1 MYSVY
6 FVTGVYGVGK
16 TTLCNKLRRVTG
28 LPAFSAGDLISE
40 INGETYGKNKVVK
53 DVKYNQD
60 ILLLAVETKLQVC
73 PEMILAGHFC
83 IVSKNNTVELL
94 PDHIF
99 DKIHLRQII
108 LLEADVL
115 QVAKNIKSRDQQTY
129 PIQTLEQLIACERM
143 QAQRVSQKLMIPLTI
158 YNMHYDHSDE
168 YLLAESLLQSRE
180 NVHTSGYE

>member
-1 MYSVY
+1 
-6 FVTGVYGVGK
+6 
-16 TTLCNKLRRVTG
+16 
-28 LPAFSAGDLISE
+28 
-40 INGETYGKNKVVK
+40 
-53 DVKYNQD
+53 
-60 ILLLAVETKLQVC
+60 
-73 PEMILAGHFC
+73 MILAGHFC
-83 IVSKNNTVELL
+83 IVRKNNTVELL

-143 QAQRVSQKLMIPLTI
+143 QAQRVSQKLMIPLTL